1 MKSSPPRP
9 RYALRSLAMLKS
21 YWYYVVAAYAVVLL
35 SNGASIWMPR
45 LIQDIVDDGI
55 RGGEIQIVVS
65 LSSMVLGLAVLRG
78 LFTFLSGRWTEVAS
92 QNVAF
97 DLRSM
102 FHAKLHDLSFSFH
115 DESETGQLLARSVS
129 DVDRIRFLTGRA
141 VMYLVQMSTLIIGIG
156 AAMLVM
162 NARLALPTLIIVP
175 FLSFG
180 AFRFSSQF
188 RPLSMQIRDREA
200 DLTSVVEQNLR
211 GARIVKAFGQEESE
225 ARTFAKQNRRLLTSQ
240 KREAKL
246 RAIYLPL
253 MQLIASIGSIIVI
266 IYGGVLVIRGTLTIG
281 ELVAFSTY
289 ITQLLIPVRR
299 IGWVIASIAQASASA
314 ERVFSILDM
323 NSEIRDD
330 PKATELLKT
339 NGSVRFES
347 VSFAYNK
354 SVRILDNIDLEIQPG
369 EKIAFIGATG
379 SGKTS
384 IVNLIPRFYDPTE
397 GRVLVDGKD
406 VKMIILQSLRSH
418 VGVVLQ
424 DTILFAAT
432 IRENIAFGKPD
443 ATTEEIESSSRVAG
457 AHDFI
462 EGFEKGYVT
471 YVGEKG
477 VTLSGGQK
485 QRISIARALLKNP
498 EILILD
504 DATSNVD
511 TEMEQKIQAAM
522 DLLME
527 GRTSIIIAQR
537 LSTIRKADTVAL
549 MHDGRIEAIAR
560 ASNGETPHEQL
571 LKTSGRYADIVSH
584 QLKPETQT

>member
-1 MKSSPPRP
+1 
-9 RYALRSLAMLKS
+9 MLKS
-21 YWYYVVAAYAVVLL
+21 YWRYVVATYVVVLL
-35 SNGASIWMPR
+35 SNGVSVWMPR
-45 LIQDIVDDGI
+45 LIQDIVDEGI
-55 RGGEIQIVVS
+55 RGGKIQIVVT
-65 LSSMVLGLAVLRG
+65 LSSLVLGLAVVRG

-97 DLRSM
+97 ELRSM
-102 FHAKLHDLSFSFH
+102 FHAKLQSLSFSFH

-129 DVDRIRFLTGRA
+129 DVDRIRVLTGRS
-141 VMYLVQMSTLIIGIG
+141 VMYLVQMSTLILGIG
-156 AAMLVM
+156 VAMIVM

-188 RPLSMQIRDREA
+188 RPLSMKIRDREA
-200 DLTSVVEQNLR
+200 DLTSVLEQNLR
-211 GARIVKAFGQEESE
+211 GARIVKAFGREESE
-225 ARTFAKQNRRLLTSQ
+225 ARSFAKQNQRLLTSQ
-240 KREAKL
+240 KQEAKL
-246 RAIYLPL
+246 RAVYLPL
-253 MQLIASIGSIIVI
+253 MQLIASVGSIIVI
-266 IYGGVLVIRGTLTIG
+266 VYGGVLVIRGSLTIG

-314 ERVFSILDM
+314 ERVFTILDM

-330 PKATELLKT
+330 PYAKPLREVR
-339 NGSVRFES
+339 GSVRFES
-347 VSFAYNK
+347 ISFEYNK
-354 SVRILDNIDLEIQPG
+354 SARILDGIDLEIQPG

-406 VKMIILQSLRSH
+406 VRSIKLQSLRSH

-424 DTILFAAT
+424 DTILFAAS
-432 IRENIAFGKPD
+432 IRENIAFGQPD
-443 ATTEEIESSSRVAG
+443 ATTEEIEASAKVAG

-462 EGFEKGYVT
+462 GGFEKGYDT

-504 DATSNVD
+504 DATSSVD
-511 TEMEQKIQAAM
+511 TEMEQQIQAAM

-549 MHDGRIEAIAR
+549 MHDGRIDAIAR
-560 ASNGETPHEQL
+560 SSNGESPHEQL
-571 LKTSGRYADIVSH
+571 LKTSGRYSDIVSH
-584 QLKPETQT
+584 QLKPEAGP